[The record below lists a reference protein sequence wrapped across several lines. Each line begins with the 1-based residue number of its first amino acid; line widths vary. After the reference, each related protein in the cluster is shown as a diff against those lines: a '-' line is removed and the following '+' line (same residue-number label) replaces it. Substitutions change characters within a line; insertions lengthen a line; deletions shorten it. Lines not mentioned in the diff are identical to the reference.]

1 MIVRKSIVTYRVTR
15 DEKEA
20 VGQAKGRV
28 GQTLYAL
35 VEAGARGVTALE
47 MQSWAF
53 RLADYVHDLRHEHL
67 GGFDAIQTIY
77 EPHEGG
83 EHARYLLI
91 VEVEI
96 IEITL
101 EQ

>member
-1 MIVRKSIVTYRVTR
+1 MIDRKSIVTYRVTY
-15 DEKEA
+15 DGKEA
-20 VGQAKGRV
+20 VRQAKGRV

-67 GGFDAIQTIY
+67 GGFDTIHTIY

-83 EHARYLLI
+83 EHARYVLM

-96 IEITL
+96 LEITL
-101 EQ
+101 GQ

>member
-1 MIVRKSIVTYRVTR
+1 
-15 DEKEA
+15 
-20 VGQAKGRV
+20 
-28 GQTLYAL
+28 
-35 VEAGARGVTALE
+35 

-83 EHARYLLI
+83 EHARYILI